1 MWQDDAAGLLREE
14 MRVLLSLVTDA
25 GGLRERLGEAL
36 TQGENRP
43 EGIVPL
49 AVCDAISGHYEQ
61 ALPAA
66 AAMRF
71 FRAAADVFDD
81 IEDADSPVSLA
92 ARYGPAVAINAATT
106 LLVLGEKALARL
118 AIRGLAGDVIVRVL
132 DAVNSYHLTACAG
145 QHRDL
150 STVPGTPLAE
160 DEYLEILAMK
170 SASEVECAYVIGAL
184 VAGARPEMVDLF
196 ATLGRNHG
204 MAAQIAD
211 DIQGTIEGTDIF
223 KRKATLPAI
232 YALTQANGEAR
243 SQIQAAF
250 DIRHAGMPDVQRVR
264 QLLFDLGAIHYATL
278 KMGMYRQSASDA
290 LSRIDSSG
298 VSTTRLRTMSE

>member
-14 MRVLLSLVTDA
+14 MGALLSLVTNT
-25 GGLRERLGEAL
+25 GGLYERLGEAL
-36 TQGENRP
+36 AQGEDRP
-43 EGIVPL
+43 EGLVPL
-49 AVCDAISGHYEQ
+49 AVCDAISGRFEQ

-81 IEDADSPVSLA
+81 VEDADSPVSLA
-92 ARYGPAVAINAATT
+92 ARYGPAVAVNVATT

-118 AIRGLAGDVIVRVL
+118 AIRGLAGDIIVRLL

-150 STVPGTPLAE
+150 SAVQGTPLTE
-160 DEYLEILAMK
+160 EEYLEMTAMK

-184 VAGARPEMVDLF
+184 VAGARPEMVDLL
-196 ATLGRNHG
+196 ATIGREHG

-211 DIQGTIEGTDIF
+211 DIQETVEGTGTL
-223 KRKATLPAI
+223 KRKMTLPVI
-232 YALTQANGEAR
+232 YAFAQADGEAR
-243 SQIQAAF
+243 LQLQAAF
-250 DIRHAGMPDVQRVR
+250 DARSAGAPDVQRIR
-264 QLLFDLGAIHYATL
+264 QLLFDLGAVHYATL
-278 KMGMYRQSASDA
+278 RMEMYRQNAIDA
-290 LSRIDSSG
+290 LSKIDSLG
-298 VSTTRLRTMSE
+298 ANTTRLQTMLG